1 MGSPLD
7 TLLALAV
14 SAAAGTALVLMLQPG
29 PIPANVTTAWLA
41 ALWPS
46 TFTWTAADQA
56 KARELAFL
64 ILCSPAGQLY

>member
-1 MGSPLD
+1 
-7 TLLALAV
+7 
-14 SAAAGTALVLMLQPG
+14 
-29 PIPANVTTAWLA
+29 VTTAWLA

-46 TFTWTAADQA
+46 TFTWTAADQT